1 MFWKK
6 ELMSFRSKAEKDPKW
21 FSEQKLLFQT
31 VFLPAFGVFS
41 IMNSGGKD
49 PALGIIFIGLGI
61 ASFCCLLFKRQKK

>member
-1 MFWKK
+1 MPTMHFFPLIPIVIFLLVVMFWKK

-49 PALGIIFIGLGI
+49 P
-61 ASFCCLLFKRQKK
+61 